1 MRIGAYEIFV
11 IETGRFALDGGAM
24 FGIIPKPL
32 WERTNPADE
41 RNRIELAMRALLLV
55 SEEKRIIIDVGIGTK
70 FTEKLRDIYRVD
82 LSQSS
87 LESSLAAHGFKFEDI
102 TEVIL
107 THLHFDHAGG
117 ATTRVNG
124 EIVPAFPKAQYY
136 VQKQHWEWALK
147 PTEKDRGSFMRED
160 FLPLYDHNAVRFI
173 DGQGEFLPG
182 IELLITNGH
191 TEAQQLVKISDS
203 KHTLLFCCDLIP
215 TSSHVPLP
223 YIMGYDLR
231 PLITLEEKKTILTRA
246 VEENWLL
253 FLEHD
258 PATEVITVEKT
269 EKGFGVK
276 ERLSLS
282 LMDKPTL

>member
-1 MRIGAYEIFV
+1 MRIGAYEILV

-55 SEEKRIIIDVGIGTK
+55 SGEKRILIDVGIGTK
-70 FTEKLRDIYRVD
+70 FTQKLRDIYRVD
-82 LSQSS
+82 FSQSS

-117 ATTRVNG
+117 ATTQTNG

-147 PTEKDRGSFMRED
+147 PTEKDRGSFMRDD
-160 FLPLYDHNAVRFI
+160 FLPLHDHNALRFT
-173 DGQGEFLPG
+173 DGPGEFLPG
-182 IELLITNGH
+182 IELLVTNGH

-203 KHTLLFCCDLIP
+203 KHTLLYCCDLIP

-231 PLITLEEKKTILTRA
+231 PLITLEEKRTILTHA

-258 PATEVITVEKT
+258 PTTEVITVERT
-269 EKGFGVK
+269 EKGFSVK

-282 LMDKPTL
+282 SIDKPTL